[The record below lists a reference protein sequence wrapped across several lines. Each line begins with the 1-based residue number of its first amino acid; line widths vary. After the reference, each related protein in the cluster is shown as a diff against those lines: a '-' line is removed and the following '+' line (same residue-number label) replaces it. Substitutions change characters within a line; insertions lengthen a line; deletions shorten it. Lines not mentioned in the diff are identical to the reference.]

1 MEESNTTITDSTT
14 NRTIFFTVESR
25 SIQNLVDMIENKVS
39 KIILCILLKSTLKR
53 EKPYVFQMRHFFFF
67 FGVQILSID
76 LVNRNI
82 NFFFVGM

>member
-39 KIILCILLKSTLKR
+39 SFTLLMLKL
-53 EKPYVFQMRHFFFF
+53 F
-67 FGVQILSID
+67 
-76 LVNRNI
+76 
-82 NFFFVGM
+82 